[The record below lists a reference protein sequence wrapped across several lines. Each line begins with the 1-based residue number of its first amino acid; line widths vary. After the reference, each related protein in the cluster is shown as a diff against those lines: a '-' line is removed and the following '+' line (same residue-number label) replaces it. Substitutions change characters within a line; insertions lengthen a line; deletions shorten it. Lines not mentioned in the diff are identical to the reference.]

1 MMRVLY
7 DEHAAALWRYA
18 LRLTGDQARAEDV
31 VQETLLRAWR
41 HPEVTDEV
49 ERSARAWLFTVARN
63 LIIDERRSAR
73 YRNESGHTRPRAG
86 RRPRRTRR
94 GGLRIGPIAAGH
106 GLEPAVRGTS
116 RGDPP
121 VVLPG
126 MDYRTDRQRS
136 SDRGGHGEIPA
147 SLRGSGV
154 AAQFAGNGGDAM
166 TQFGFPL
173 GGDLVDGDRYVTWDA
188 AYVLGSLTSN
198 ERREYEAHLE
208 TCARCRSAV
217 AEISGIPALLA
228 MLDLEDVRAL
238 DEETPETPPLR
249 PEVLESVLDKV
260 RWRRRRSRWL
270 TSAAV
275 GVAAALLA
283 VGVVI
288 AIVPR
293 SWVWRTPRRR
303 KPSRRWRWPRFR
315 RRRSM
320 RRSH

>member
-1 MMRVLY
+1 
-7 DEHAAALWRYA
+7 
-18 LRLTGDQARAEDV
+18 
-31 VQETLLRAWR
+31 
-41 HPEVTDEV
+41 
-49 ERSARAWLFTVARN
+49 
-63 LIIDERRSAR
+63 
-73 YRNESGHTRPRAG
+73 
-86 RRPRRTRR
+86 
-94 GGLRIGPIAAGH
+94 
-106 GLEPAVRGTS
+106 
-116 RGDPP
+116 
-121 VVLPG
+121 
-126 MDYRTDRQRS
+126 
-136 SDRGGHGEIPA
+136 
-147 SLRGSGV
+147 
-154 AAQFAGNGGDAM
+154 M

-238 DEETPETPPLR
+238 DDGAPETPPLR
-249 PEVLESVLDKV
+249 PEVLDSVLDKV

-288 AIVPR
+288 AIRPEIVGLENY
-293 SWVWRTPRRR
+293 TPQQTTQALDMAKVSDTPINASITLTEFGWGTRIDMACSYGEWGQAGTIPPQNLGMVVVGRDGSHTEVATWLGLSGATAL
-303 KPSRRWRWPRFR
+303 PSATTPMPKDEIAAVQLVSSDNGKVLLER
-315 RRRSM
+315 
-320 RRSH
+320 HL